1 MSLKEKINEDMK
13 SAMRSKDVA
22 LLGTIRL
29 IQAAIKQKEVDERIL
44 VNDSSVIS
52 IIEKMLKQRNDSIEA
67 FKKANRTD
75 LVDKEEFEVSVLKNY
90 MPEQM
95 NAEEVEKI
103 IQEVIKKIGASSMK
117 KWGQLWHKLKKF
129 FQVRQ
134 IWLRFQKLLKLN
146 YHHKSFITL
155 TQKIE
160 IV

>member
-44 VNDSSVIS
+44 VDDRSIIS

-117 KWGQLWHKLKKF
+117 EMGPVMAQAKEILSGKANMAEVSKIIKAKL
-129 FQVRQ
+129 
-134 IWLRFQKLLKLN
+134 
-146 YHHKSFITL
+146 SS
-155 TQKIE
+155 
-160 IV
+160 

>member
-29 IQAAIKQKEVDERIL
+29 ILAAIKQKEVDERIL
-44 VNDSSVIS
+44 VDDSSVIS

-67 FKKANRTD
+67 FKKANRID

-103 IQEVIKKIGASSMK
+103 IQEVIKKIGVSSMK
-117 KWGQLWHKLKKF
+117 EMGPVMAQAKEILSGKANMAEVSKIIKAKL
-129 FQVRQ
+129 
-134 IWLRFQKLLKLN
+134 
-146 YHHKSFITL
+146 SS
-155 TQKIE
+155 
-160 IV
+160 

>member
-22 LLGTIRL
+22 LLGAIRL

-44 VNDSSVIS
+44 VDDSSVIS

-75 LVDKEEFEVSVLKNY
+75 LVEKEEFEVSVLKNY

-117 KWGQLWHKLKKF
+117 EMGPVMAQAKEILSGKANMAEVSKIIKAKL
-129 FQVRQ
+129 
-134 IWLRFQKLLKLN
+134 
-146 YHHKSFITL
+146 SS
-155 TQKIE
+155 
-160 IV
+160 

>member
-1 MSLKEKINEDMK
+1 MSLKEKINEDMR

-44 VNDSSVIS
+44 VDDSSVIS

-67 FKKANRTD
+67 FKKANRID

-117 KWGQLWHKLKKF
+117 EMGPVMAQAKEILSGKANMAEVSKIIKAKL
-129 FQVRQ
+129 
-134 IWLRFQKLLKLN
+134 
-146 YHHKSFITL
+146 SS
-155 TQKIE
+155 
-160 IV
+160 

>member
-44 VNDSSVIS
+44 VDDSSVIS

-103 IQEVIKKIGASSMK
+103 IQEVIKKIGASSMREMGPVMAK
-117 KWGQLWHKLKKF
+117 AKEILSGKANMAEVSKIIKAKL
-129 FQVRQ
+129 
-134 IWLRFQKLLKLN
+134 
-146 YHHKSFITL
+146 SS
-155 TQKIE
+155 
-160 IV
+160 

>member
-1 MSLKEKINEDMK
+1 MK

-22 LLGTIRL
+22 LLGAIRL

-44 VNDSSVIS
+44 VDDSSVIS

-67 FKKANRTD
+67 FKKANRID

-117 KWGQLWHKLKKF
+117 EMGPVMAQAKEILSGKANMAEVSKIIKAKL
-129 FQVRQ
+129 
-134 IWLRFQKLLKLN
+134 
-146 YHHKSFITL
+146 SS
-155 TQKIE
+155 
-160 IV
+160 

>member
-44 VNDSSVIS
+44 VDDNSVIS

-103 IQEVIKKIGASSMK
+103 IQEVIKKIGATSMK
-117 KWGQLWHKLKKF
+117 EMGPVMAQAKEILSGKTNMAEVSKIIKAKL
-129 FQVRQ
+129 
-134 IWLRFQKLLKLN
+134 
-146 YHHKSFITL
+146 SS
-155 TQKIE
+155 
-160 IV
+160 

>member
-29 IQAAIKQKEVDERIL
+29 ILAAIKQKEVDERIL
-44 VNDSSVIS
+44 VDDSSVIS

-117 KWGQLWHKLKKF
+117 EMGPVMAQAKEILSGKANMAEVSKIIKAKL
-129 FQVRQ
+129 
-134 IWLRFQKLLKLN
+134 
-146 YHHKSFITL
+146 SS
-155 TQKIE
+155 
-160 IV
+160 

>member
-44 VNDSSVIS
+44 VDDSSVIS

-103 IQEVIKKIGASSMK
+103 IQEVIKKIGATSMK
-117 KWGQLWHKLKKF
+117 EMGPVMAQAKEILSGKANMAEVSKIIKAKL
-129 FQVRQ
+129 
-134 IWLRFQKLLKLN
+134 
-146 YHHKSFITL
+146 SS
-155 TQKIE
+155 
-160 IV
+160 

>member
-44 VNDSSVIS
+44 VDDSSVIS

-117 KWGQLWHKLKKF
+117 EMGPVMAQVKEILSGKANMAEVSKIIKAKL
-129 FQVRQ
+129 
-134 IWLRFQKLLKLN
+134 
-146 YHHKSFITL
+146 SS
-155 TQKIE
+155 
-160 IV
+160 

>member
-22 LLGTIRL
+22 LLGAIRL

-44 VNDSSVIS
+44 VDDSSVIS

-117 KWGQLWHKLKKF
+117 EMGPVMAQAKEIFSGKANMAEVSKIIKAKL
-129 FQVRQ
+129 
-134 IWLRFQKLLKLN
+134 
-146 YHHKSFITL
+146 SS
-155 TQKIE
+155 
-160 IV
+160 

>member
-44 VNDSSVIS
+44 VDDSSVIS

-67 FKKANRTD
+67 FEKANRTD
-75 LVDKEEFEVSVLKNY
+75 LVEKEEFEVSVLKNY

-117 KWGQLWHKLKKF
+117 EMGPVMAQAKEILSGKANMAEVSKIIKAKL
-129 FQVRQ
+129 
-134 IWLRFQKLLKLN
+134 
-146 YHHKSFITL
+146 SS
-155 TQKIE
+155 
-160 IV
+160 

>member
-13 SAMRSKDVA
+13 SAMLSKDVA
-22 LLGTIRL
+22 LLGAIRL

-44 VNDSSVIS
+44 VDDSSVIS

-67 FKKANRTD
+67 FKKANRID

-117 KWGQLWHKLKKF
+117 EMGPVMAQAKEILSGKANMAEVSKIIKAKL
-129 FQVRQ
+129 
-134 IWLRFQKLLKLN
+134 
-146 YHHKSFITL
+146 SS
-155 TQKIE
+155 
-160 IV
+160 

>member
-13 SAMRSKDVA
+13 GAMRSKDVA
-22 LLGTIRL
+22 LLGAIRL

-44 VNDSSVIS
+44 VDDSSVIS

-117 KWGQLWHKLKKF
+117 EMGPVMAQAKEILSGKANMAEVSKIIKAKL
-129 FQVRQ
+129 
-134 IWLRFQKLLKLN
+134 
-146 YHHKSFITL
+146 SS
-155 TQKIE
+155 
-160 IV
+160 

>member
-1 MSLKEKINEDMK
+1 MSLKKKINEDMK

-29 IQAAIKQKEVDERIL
+29 ILAAIKQKEVDERIL
-44 VNDSSVIS
+44 VDDSSVIS

-117 KWGQLWHKLKKF
+117 EMGPVMAQAKEILSGKANMAEVSKIIKAKL
-129 FQVRQ
+129 
-134 IWLRFQKLLKLN
+134 
-146 YHHKSFITL
+146 SS
-155 TQKIE
+155 
-160 IV
+160 

>member
-1 MSLKEKINEDMK
+1 
-13 SAMRSKDVA
+13 MRPKDAA

-44 VNDSSVIS
+44 VDDSSVIS

-117 KWGQLWHKLKKF
+117 EMGPVMAQAKEILSGKANMAEVSKIIKAKL
-129 FQVRQ
+129 
-134 IWLRFQKLLKLN
+134 
-146 YHHKSFITL
+146 SS
-155 TQKIE
+155 
-160 IV
+160 

>member
-22 LLGTIRL
+22 LLGAIRL

-44 VNDSSVIS
+44 VDDSSVIS

-67 FKKANRTD
+67 FEKANRTD
-75 LVDKEEFEVSVLKNY
+75 LVEKEEFEVSVLKNY

-117 KWGQLWHKLKKF
+117 EMGPVMAQAKEILSGKANMAEVSKIIKAKL
-129 FQVRQ
+129 
-134 IWLRFQKLLKLN
+134 
-146 YHHKSFITL
+146 SS
-155 TQKIE
+155 
-160 IV
+160 

>member
-29 IQAAIKQKEVDERIL
+29 IQAAIKQKEVDERIP
-44 VNDSSVIS
+44 VDDNSVIS
-52 IIEKMLKQRNDSIEA
+52 IIEKMLKQRSDSIEA
-67 FKKANRTD
+67 FKKANRND

-117 KWGQLWHKLKKF
+117 EMGPVMAQAKEILSGKANMAEVSKIIKAKL
-129 FQVRQ
+129 
-134 IWLRFQKLLKLN
+134 
-146 YHHKSFITL
+146 SS
-155 TQKIE
+155 
-160 IV
+160 

>member
-44 VNDSSVIS
+44 VDDSSVIS
-52 IIEKMLKQRNDSIEA
+52 IIEKMLKQRNDSIDA

-117 KWGQLWHKLKKF
+117 EMGPVMAQAKEILSGKANMAEVSKIIKAKL
-129 FQVRQ
+129 
-134 IWLRFQKLLKLN
+134 
-146 YHHKSFITL
+146 SS
-155 TQKIE
+155 
-160 IV
+160 